1 MFGYIVVNRDELKIK
16 DYNLYRSFYCG
27 LCQELKNTYGRSGQI
42 SLSYDMT
49 FLILLLTALYESK
62 NQKSF
67 CKCIAHPFEKHPV
80 STNEFTSYA
89 ADMNLILTY
98 YKCLDDWQ
106 DEKKAGRRL
115 YAQALHGKM
124 KTLTKKYPEKT
135 RIIAENLNAINACEK
150 RGETDLDTVSGY
162 FGAIMAAVFA
172 CREDEWEETLREMGF
187 FFGKFIYLMDA
198 YEDLEEDRKKGCY
211 NPFIPL
217 SGDADFEEK
226 TGQILTMMMA
236 ECCRAFERLP
246 ILSYTDILRN
256 ILYSGVWTRYNLV
269 KEKNLFKNKKE
280 EQKNGKS
287 L

>member
-1 MFGYIVVNRDELKIK
+1 MFGYIIVNRDELKIK

-27 LCQELKNTYGRSGQI
+27 LCQELKKAYGLSGQV

-49 FLILLLTALYESK
+49 FLILLLTALYECETEK
-62 NQKSF
+62 GF

-80 STNEFTSYA
+80 SINEFTAYA

-115 YAQALHGKM
+115 YAHALHGKM
-124 KTLTKKYPEKT
+124 KTLAEKYPEKS
-135 RIIAENLNAINACEK
+135 RVIADNLNAISAYEK
-150 RGETDLDTVSGY
+150 SGETDLDTVSGY
-162 FGAIMAAVFA
+162 FGNIMAAIFA
-172 CREDEWEETLREMGF
+172 WRKDEWEDTLREMGF

-198 YEDLEEDRKKGCY
+198 YEDLDTDQKKGCY

-217 SGDADFEEK
+217 AEDMDFEEK
-226 TGQILTMMMA
+226 SGHILTMMMA

-246 ILSYTDILRN
+246 ILNHTDILRN

-269 KEKNLFKNKKE
+269 KEKSFQNK
-280 EQKNGKS
+280 
-287 L
+287 

>member
-1 MFGYIVVNRDELKIK
+1 MFGYIVVNQDELKIK

-27 LCQELKNTYGRSGQI
+27 LCQELKHTYGRSGQI

-49 FLILLLTALYESK
+49 FLILLLTALYESETV
-62 NQKSF
+62 KSS
-67 CKCIAHPFEKHPV
+67 CKCIAHPFYRHPV

-106 DEKKAGRRL
+106 DEKKVGRRL
-115 YAQALHGKM
+115 YAQVLHGKM
-124 KTLTKKYPEKT
+124 KALAKKYPEKT
-135 RIIAENLNAINACEK
+135 RIIAENLNAINACERK
-150 RGETDLDTVSGY
+150 GNTDLDTVSGY
-162 FGAIMAAVFA
+162 FGAVMAAVFT
-172 CREDEWEETLREMGF
+172 CRKDEWEETLKEMGF

-198 YEDLEEDRKKGCY
+198 YEDLAEDRKKGCY
-211 NPFIPL
+211 NPLIPL
-217 SGDADFEEK
+217 AGDADFEEK
-226 TGQILTMMMA
+226 SEQILTMMMA

-269 KEKNLFKNKKE
+269 KKESFIKKE
-280 EQKNGKS
+280 GRTQK
-287 L
+287 